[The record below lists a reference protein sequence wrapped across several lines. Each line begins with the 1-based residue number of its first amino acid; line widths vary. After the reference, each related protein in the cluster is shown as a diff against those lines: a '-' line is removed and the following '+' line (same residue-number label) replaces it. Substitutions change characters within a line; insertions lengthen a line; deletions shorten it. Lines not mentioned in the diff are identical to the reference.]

1 MEVRQTQA
9 YMHRRSG
16 LAATANRTPGR
27 SAEFVGVPTFGSW
40 AEISAMGTTYWW
52 RRARRGART
61 VTGSARGRRRT
72 ETGTW
77 ARRASPRWPRGR
89 LDRRLLGRGGEK
101 RPKYSF
107 LFFYFHFSYFLSNS
121 SFKFKPLLTS
131 SIHQQLQH
139 VSNYLTLFIYYS
151 YFYINYSI
159 ANVLYTHKELLNF
172 QEIHGLP
179 N

>member
-1 MEVRQTQA
+1 MVTDNLGPQG
-9 YMHRRSG
+9 RRG
-16 LAATANRTPGR
+16 
-27 SAEFVGVPTFGSW
+27 FG
-40 AEISAMGTTYWW
+40 M
-52 RRARRGART
+52 RGAR
-61 VTGSARGRRRT
+61 GRL
-72 ETGTW
+72 
-77 ARRASPRWPRGR
+77 ASGPTCQREWPRGR
-89 LDRRLLGRGGEK
+89 LNRRLVGRGGEK

-107 LFFYFHFSYFLSNS
+107 LLFYFHFSYLLSNS

-139 VSNYLTLFIYYS
+139 VSNYLSLFIYYY

-172 QEIHGLP
+172 QEIHSLP